1 VMGFKTLSF
10 MLLLLTIAGYT
21 YAQTTLTGTIQDVKG
36 NPVTSATVSLKSSD
50 GTIVNYTR
58 SDQKGSFS
66 LVTSEARSGLSL
78 EVSSL
83 GYKRQSRQISD
94 QQDIYHIKLEESS
107 IDLPTVVVK
116 NRPIITSKGDTLNY
130 RVSDFSS
137 KEDRVLGD
145 VLKKIPGIEVTDN
158 GKISYNGKSI
168 SNFYIDGDNLLDD
181 KYNIATKSI
190 SKDAVNKVQVIEND
204 QPIKMLRNKMRS
216 DEVALNITIKPE
228 AKLKPMGQVNLSAGV
243 PSKFDVNANGMLF
256 NQKYKGINY
265 IKGNNTGVDPA
276 QDLVSHNLSDFI
288 NKTGIDKP
296 EALLA
301 TGAAGVPDLPQNRYL
316 FNQAGLANVN
326 NLFNLKK
333 EIQLKTNFYYL
344 RDRQKVNY
352 DKRTEISLPDSN
364 VSYTEN
370 QRNISRP
377 DQFYGQ
383 ANIKIN
389 KENSYLNNTL
399 LIDYK
404 RLNNAVGL
412 VANGTSLEQ
421 KLQQKASDVSNE
433 FSYMN
438 TLSSGN
444 IFSFY
449 SYLNY
454 FDRPESLMIS
464 PGFNEDEFNGSDPYK
479 GITQITRTPSY
490 AANNY
495 FAFKRVSSLLVQTYK
510 LGFNWQSEQL
520 KSALNVDQLD
530 LDSISHFDNGVND
543 LQWMQTKAYAEGS
556 YDFQSKNEKLKATL
570 SVPVNFRIIHY
581 NDPVH
586 ALDKKLSRF
595 LINPQLFIKYQ
606 TSIEN
611 FLTLS
616 YTITKQLGGTDDV
629 YQGVILK
636 NYRTLY
642 TNNATLSEQRNN
654 TASLGFNYRKAITLF
669 FFNVHL
675 TYTQINLNTISSSIV
690 TSNLQERIVLPL
702 ENETETYKLDGS
714 ISKYLFSLKSTV
726 SAGLSMSQN
735 SSNQIQNNE
744 LLPYKTTNTE
754 ARIGVQS
761 KISNYM
767 SLGYSG
773 VLNRMNSKASLQNS
787 AGFQFSQLRQKGELS
802 LNVWSNVYLN
812 WTMEHLLTI
821 RSGQDNLEYIFSD
834 FSARYK
840 VDKINTE
847 FEVGLNNLA
856 NVKTYKTAFLAANV
870 YTTGS
875 YQIPGRMAILRATFN
890 F

>member
-1 VMGFKTLSF
+1 MGLKTLSF
-10 MLLLLTIAGYT
+10 LLLLLHIGGYT
-21 YAQTTLTGTIQDVKG
+21 YAQSVLTGTIKDSKG
-36 NPVTSATVSLKSSD
+36 NPVTSATVSLKSAD

-58 SDQKGSFS
+58 SDQKGAFSFVAS
-66 LVTSEARSGLSL
+66 AVRTGLTL
-78 EVSSL
+78 EISSL

-94 QQDIYHIKLEESS
+94 QQDKYQFKLEESS
-107 IDLPTVVVK
+107 IDLPTVVIK
-116 NRPIITSKGDTLNY
+116 NRPVITTKGDTLNY
-130 RVSDFSS
+130 RISDFSS

-190 SKDAVNKVQVIEND
+190 SKDVVNKVQVIEND

-228 AKLKPMGQVNLSAGV
+228 AKLKPMGQVNLGAGF
-243 PSKFDVNANGMLF
+243 PEKFDVNANGMLF

-265 IKGNNTGVDPA
+265 VKGNNTGVDPA
-276 QDLVSHNLSDFI
+276 QDLVSHNLSDFL

-296 EALLA
+296 EALLS

-316 FNQAGLANVN
+316 FNRAGLVNVN

-333 EIQLKTNFYYL
+333 EVQLKTNFYYL

-352 DKRTEISLPDSN
+352 DKHTEISLPDSN
-364 VSYTEN
+364 VNYTES

-377 DQFYGQ
+377 DQLYGQ
-383 ANIKIN
+383 VNIKVN
-389 KENSYLNNTL
+389 KEKSYLNNTL
-399 LIDYK
+399 LIDYS
-404 RLNNAVGL
+404 RINGVVGL

-421 KLQQKASDVSNE
+421 KLRQKASDVSNE
-433 FSYMN
+433 FSYMS

-454 FDRPESLMIS
+454 FDRPESLMIT
-464 PGFNEDEFNGSDPYK
+464 PGLNEDQFNSGIPYQ
-479 GITQITRTPSY
+479 GISQITRIPSY

-510 LGFNWQSEQL
+510 FGFNWQSEQL
-520 KSALNVDQLD
+520 KSALDVDHLNS
-530 LDSISHFDNGVND
+530 DSISKFDNGTNN
-543 LQWMQTKAYAEGS
+543 LHWMQAKTYAEGT
-556 YDFQSKNEKLKATL
+556 YDFQSKNEKLKVTL
-570 SVPVNFRIIHY
+570 SVPLNFRVVHY
-581 NDPVH
+581 SDSSH
-586 ALDKKLSRF
+586 ALDQKLSRF
-595 LINPQLFIKYQ
+595 LINPQLFVKYQ

-616 YTITKQLGGTDDV
+616 YTITNELGGIDDV

-636 NYRTLY
+636 NYRSLY
-642 TNNATLSEQRNN
+642 SNNAPVSERRNN
-654 TASLGFNYRKAITLF
+654 TASLVFNYRKAITLF

-675 TYTQINLNTISSSIV
+675 SYSQINLNTISSSII
-690 TSNLQERIVLPL
+690 TSNLQQRIVLAL
-702 ENETETYKLDGS
+702 ENDIETYKLDGS
-714 ISKYLFSLKSTV
+714 ASKYLFDLKTTI
-726 SAGLSMSQN
+726 SAGLSVSQN
-735 SSNQIQNNE
+735 SSNQIQNSK
-744 LLPYKTTNTE
+744 LLPYKTISTE
-754 ARIGVQS
+754 VRIGVQS

-767 SLGYSG
+767 NFGYSG
-773 VLNRMNSKASLQNS
+773 VWNRMNSKASQQNS
-787 AGFQFSQLRQKGELS
+787 FGFQFSQLRQKGELS
-802 LNVWSNVYLN
+802 LNVWNNVYLN

-821 RSGQDNLEYIFSD
+821 QSSQDNLSYIFSD

-840 VDKINTE
+840 VNKINTE
-847 FEVGLNNLA
+847 FELGLNNLA
-856 NVKTYKTAFLAANV
+856 NVRTYKTAFLAANV

-875 YQIPGRMAILRATFN
+875 YQIPGRMAVFRATFN